1 MLNCIPTNTKNI
13 ANVIRHMN
21 NLVGVLTFLSS
32 FDMNWDDDK
41 MLKGRVTPPIHE
53 FATYSMED
61 GGVKCLKDSDGRS

>member
-13 ANVIRHMN
+13 VNAIRHMN

-53 FATYSMED
+53 FATYFI
-61 GGVKCLKDSDGRS
+61 GGGDVM